1 MDLGL
6 AGRRAVVTGG
16 SKGLG
21 KAIAA
26 ELLAEGAQV
35 VICSRNDAEL
45 EEAAAELRKPG
56 GTVFAFRCD
65 VTDPDEV
72 TAFINQAESAL
83 GGIDILVNNAGAAR
97 PGRFETLSDADLE
110 GDFEVKVMSQV
121 RCTRAAL
128 PMLRQ
133 SPAARVI
140 NINAV
145 YGRYPDPAFFATS
158 VNRASCLGLAKAL
171 AMELGPEDILVNS
184 VNIGF
189 VTTPQWENIHQRR
202 APDTPAAEFF
212 GQLAAAEV
220 PLGRFGRADEVSGI
234 VAFLASDRASYIT
247 GASVDV
253 AGGMEKYLSGSM
265 PDHVP
270 TTRVLRQSRRV
281 TRRAHGRA
289 KPARVHADVGVP
301 RRRLG
306 GRLVRPAG
314 AGPAEHPEVAAARVG
329 LGLLRRAR
337 APQAR

>member
-6 AGRRAVVTGG
+6 SGRRAVVTGG

-26 ELLAEGAQV
+26 ELLAEGAEV
-35 VICSRNDAEL
+35 SICSRDEAEL
-45 EEAAAELRKPG
+45 EATAAELRKPG
-56 GTVFAFRCD
+56 GTVYAQRCD
-65 VTDPDEV
+65 VTDPEQV
-72 TAFINQAESAL
+72 AAFIGESTAAL

-110 GDFEVKVMSQV
+110 GDFEVKVMSQI

-133 SPAARVI
+133 SQAPRVI

-171 AMELGPEDILVNS
+171 AMELGPEGILVNT

-189 VTTPQWENIHQRR
+189 VTTPQWENIHRKR
-202 APDTPAAEFF
+202 APDLPAEEFF

-220 PLGRFGRADEVSGI
+220 PLGRFGRADEVAGI
-234 VAFLASDRASYIT
+234 VAFLAGDRASYIT
-247 GASVDV
+247 GASIDV
-253 AGGMEKYLSGSM
+253 AGGMGKYL
-265 PDHVP
+265 
-270 TTRVLRQSRRV
+270 
-281 TRRAHGRA
+281 
-289 KPARVHADVGVP
+289 
-301 RRRLG
+301 
-306 GRLVRPAG
+306 
-314 AGPAEHPEVAAARVG
+314 
-329 LGLLRRAR
+329 
-337 APQAR
+337 